1 MKLKQA
7 LKYLPAVLFVGFISV
22 MFLLWLILPKQHY
35 SAQEKRVL
43 ADFPMLNAET
53 LFNGNFQKELDTY
66 LSDHTPAR
74 SFFIGLNADYQ
85 LITGRNGQSGIYLGK
100 DEYLF
105 PKPVKESENLLRNAQ
120 FIKEFADS
128 SDIPVY
134 MTVIP
139 SSGYVNHN
147 KLPLIHE
154 EYTDDQL
161 IRSFSKALGDK
172 VQYVDSAEPFF
183 EVGDK
188 GQLYYRTDH
197 HWTSKGAY
205 KCYSLLGN
213 ALGYTPLKEESF
225 TKETVTDFYGTSY
238 AKAALWA
245 IAPDV
250 IELWHNKKQPED
262 SVTVEIRDGADV
274 KTSHSYFF
282 PDQLRNDDKYPVF
295 LDGNHSLVT
304 VTNENA
310 EDRTLVV
317 VKDSYAH
324 TIVPFLS
331 QHYRNIIMVDL
342 RYYKKDVSALAKEH
356 QAEGVLLLYSLDNL
370 SEDTNLSYLF

>member
-1 MKLKQA
+1 
-7 LKYLPAVLFVGFISV
+7 
-22 MFLLWLILPKQHY
+22 
-35 SAQEKRVL
+35 
-43 ADFPMLNAET
+43 
-53 LFNGNFQKELDTY
+53 
-66 LSDHTPAR
+66 
-74 SFFIGLNADYQ
+74 
-85 LITGRNGQSGIYLGK
+85 
-100 DEYLF
+100 
-105 PKPVKESENLLRNAQ
+105 
-120 FIKEFADS
+120 
-128 SDIPVY
+128 

-183 EVGDK
+183 EIGDK

-197 HWTSKGAY
+197 HWTSKGAF

-282 PDQLRNDDKYPVF
+282 PDQLRNDDKYPAVGILSSAYYWAVRRSLSF
-295 LDGNHSLVT
+295 CSLPLRSSPLHSSPRPWWPSAT
-304 VTNENA
+304 A
-310 EDRTLVV
+310 E
-317 VKDSYAH
+317 A
-324 TIVPFLS
+324 I
-331 QHYRNIIMVDL
+331 
-342 RYYKKDVSALAKEH
+342 
-356 QAEGVLLLYSLDNL
+356 
-370 SEDTNLSYLF
+370 